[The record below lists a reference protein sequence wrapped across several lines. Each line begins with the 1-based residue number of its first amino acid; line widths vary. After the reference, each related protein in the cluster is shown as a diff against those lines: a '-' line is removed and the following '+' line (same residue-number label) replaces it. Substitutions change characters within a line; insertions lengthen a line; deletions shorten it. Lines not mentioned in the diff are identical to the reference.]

1 MNTINLQM
9 PNWLHESL
17 NKVAAEQNC
26 SVSLFI
32 TLAVTE
38 KITLLTSKDYFERK
52 GNARL
57 LKPAAPINRE
67 KFDKLLDKVADVEP
81 EERDKL

>member
-1 MNTINLQM
+1 LG
-9 PNWLHESL
+9 L

-26 SVSLFI
+26 SVNLFI

-38 KITLLTSKDYFERK
+38 KITLLTSKEYFERK

-57 LKPAAPINRE
+57 LNPGSPINRE
-67 KFDKLLDKVADVEP
+67 NFDKLLDKVADVEP

>member
-38 KITLLTSKDYFERK
+38 KITLLTSKEYFERK
-52 GNARL
+52 ANAQL
-57 LKPAAPINRE
+57 IKAAAPINRE
-67 KFDKLLDKVADVEP
+67 KFDRLLDKVADAEP
-81 EERDKL
+81 EERDIK

>member
-26 SVSLFI
+26 SVNLFI
-32 TLAVTE
+32 TLAITE
-38 KITLLTSKDYFERK
+38 KITLLTSKEYFERK
-52 GNARL
+52 GNAQL
-57 LKPAAPINRE
+57 LKPACPINRE
-67 KFDKLLDKVADVEP
+67 QFEKLLDKVADVEP

>member
-1 MNTINLQM
+1 MNTINLQI

-38 KITLLTSKDYFERK
+38 KITLLTSKEYFEKK

-57 LKPAAPINRE
+57 LKLASPINRE

>member
-38 KITLLTSKDYFERK
+38 KITLLTSKEYFERK

-67 KFDKLLDKVADVEP
+67 KFDKLLGKVADVEP
-81 EERDKL
+81 EEKDEL

>member
-26 SVSLFI
+26 SVNLFI

-38 KITLLTSKDYFERK
+38 KITLLTSKEYFERR
-52 GNARL
+52 GNAQL
-57 LKPAAPINRE
+57 LKPASPINRE
-67 KFDKLLDKVADVEP
+67 KFERLLDKVADVDS
-81 EERDKL
+81 EERDK

>member
-1 MNTINLQM
+1 MNNAINLQM

-26 SVSLFI
+26 SVDLFI

-38 KITLLTSKDYFERK
+38 KIALLTSKEYLESK
-52 GNARL
+52 AQL
-57 LKPAAPINRE
+57 LKPANPINQE
-67 KFDKLLDKVADVEP
+67 KFTQLLDRVADVEP
-81 EERDKL
+81 EERDKF